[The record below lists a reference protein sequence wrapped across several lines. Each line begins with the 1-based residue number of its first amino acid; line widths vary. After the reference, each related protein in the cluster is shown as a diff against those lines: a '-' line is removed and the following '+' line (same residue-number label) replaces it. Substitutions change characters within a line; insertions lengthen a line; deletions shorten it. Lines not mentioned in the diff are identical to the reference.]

1 MEKPLSAFFHANSGC
16 LGLLRY
22 PELYGLRRLQRQL
35 NAVNEG
41 LEGWRMLFLR
51 RDTVEGHKQRVRHR
65 KGTDGWEGNGTIGQG
80 LLIHEHYAVSLG
92 ALVNGG
98 KGGGQREGAAEG
110 GGKGGVPGK
119 QSLIDGLIL
128 LGEKQRLLR

>member
-1 MEKPLSAFFHANSGC
+1 
-16 LGLLRY
+16 
-22 PELYGLRRLQRQL
+22 
-35 NAVNEG
+35 
-41 LEGWRMLFLR
+41 MLFLR
-51 RDTVEGHKQRVRHR
+51 RDTIEGHKQRIGQRQ
-65 KGTDGWEGNGTIGQG
+65 GTDGREENGTIGQG

-98 KGGGQREGAAEG
+98 KGGGQREGAAESSG
-110 GGKGGVPGK
+110 EGGVPGK